1 MRTGD
6 GYGEMLLAA
15 LDESGAEML
24 EIVERDDGFIM
35 ASGFGPDLYLALYR
49 R

>member
-1 MRTGD
+1 
-6 GYGEMLLAA
+6 
-15 LDESGAEML
+15 
-24 EIVERDDGFIM
+24 VERDDGFIM